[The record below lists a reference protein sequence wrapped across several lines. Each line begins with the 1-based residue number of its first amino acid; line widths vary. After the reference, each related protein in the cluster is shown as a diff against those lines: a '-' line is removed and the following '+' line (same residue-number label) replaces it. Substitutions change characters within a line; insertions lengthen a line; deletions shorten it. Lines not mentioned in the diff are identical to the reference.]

1 MRGKERGAA
10 KTAPL
15 FCVLLFLPCR
25 NPKIPGET
33 VRFADLLLLQCAAAA
48 HHILHAQ
55 IRVQDLL
62 AQADRFGRDLD

>member
-15 FCVLLFLPCR
+15 FVFYLFLPCR

-33 VRFADLLLLQCAAAA
+33 VLFADLLLLQCAAAA

-55 IRVQDLL
+55 IRV
-62 AQADRFGRDLD
+62 